1 MGSVA
6 SQCVGEIKT
15 PALAS
20 WDGGRDV
27 VMPPQPIQADESKKR
42 ARTLASHSKQE
53 VPQGAQLFLL
63 PVRDVICGRCGRALS
78 TIGSTMKHFAVVHTE
93 VQVLFG
99 CRGCGKSSENSHSIA
114 CHIPKC
120 KGVVET
126 RMESEDDH
134 ICGHCPSRF
143 TTAMGLT
150 QHMRHRHIAICL
162 MEKEVVR
169 TAGNKKIWWIE
180 DKKKGVEQRKLAL
193 LSGILAFKPKG
204 PHSLSS
210 NRPPSL
216 A

>member
-99 CRGCGKSSENSHSIA
+99 CRGCGKSSENSHSIS

-134 ICGHCPSRF
+134 MWALSIKIHYGYGTDPAH
-143 TTAMGLT
+143 AT
-150 QHMRHRHIAICL
+150 QTHRHL
-162 MEKEVVR
+162 PY
-169 TAGNKKIWWIE
+169 G
-180 DKKKGVEQRKLAL
+180 KG
-193 LSGILAFKPKG
+193 SGADSG
-204 PHSLSS
+204 Q
-210 NRPPSL
+210 
-216 A
+216 